1 MVDHVKHDLVVRNGV
16 VVDGTGA
23 PSRRADVAIDDGRI
37 TAVGEIDDTA
47 QDEIDASGCLVTPGF
62 VDPHTHLDAQLC
74 WDSAATPT
82 SLHGVA
88 TVVMGICG
96 FGVAPC
102 REGGGEYLL
111 RSLEVVEEIPY
122 ASASLG
128 VPFSWS
134 TWGEFLDHL
143 VSRAPVVNVAGM
155 VPHSAL
161 RYFVMGERARSEP
174 ANDADRAALVDELRR
189 SLADGA
195 LGFATSRG
203 PNHNDAYGE
212 PVPSRRA
219 DDDELRALVGEC
231 RGRPW
236 QINVETKFAGDAV
249 ALTAEVERY
258 AQWSVDAGAR
268 LTWSPFFAEPGDT
281 AWRQILAHN
290 KELNDRVEVVP
301 QVSTQPVTTT
311 MRFDK
316 WSVAAVVVGWEA
328 PMKEYFEA
336 DPSDRRGVLQADAF
350 RRALRDAPEDCS
362 RMLAPCYDLWAISS
376 TTRTDALGRS
386 LADAARAAGVP
397 PTDFLCDLI
406 AEDGFTTELQVPVVN
421 RDAEG
426 TAALVAD
433 DHTLI
438 GLGDSGAHVTSVTG
452 YTYPTHLLAR
462 LVRDEERLPLETAVH
477 RITAHPA
484 RFFGI
489 SGRGELRPGFAAD
502 VCVVDLEHLEVG
514 PLRVARDLPGGAPR
528 LFRGASGYRT
538 VIVNGE
544 VTVRDDALT
553 GASPGQAVRG

>member
-1 MVDHVKHDLVVRNGV
+1 MLHDLVVRNGT

-23 PSRRADVAIDDGRI
+23 PARQADVAVDDGRI
-37 TAVGEIDDTA
+37 TAVGDVDGGA
-47 QDEIDASGCLVTPGF
+47 RDEIDASDCIVTPGF

-74 WDSAATPT
+74 WDPAATPT
-82 SLHGVA
+82 SMHGVT
-88 TVVMGICG
+88 TVVLGICG

-102 REGGGEYLL
+102 QEGGGEYLL

-128 VPFSWS
+128 VPFSWA
-134 TWGEFLDHL
+134 TWGEFLDHV
-143 VSRAPVVNVAGM
+143 VSREPVVNVGGM

-174 ANDADRAALVDELRR
+174 ANDADRSALVAELQR
-189 SLADGA
+189 SFEAGA

-219 DDDELRALVGEC
+219 DDDEMRALVGAC

-236 QINVETKFAGDAV
+236 QINVETKFAGDSG

-258 AQWSVDAGAR
+258 ARWTAEAGAR
-268 LTWSPFFAEPGDT
+268 LTWSPFFAEPGNT
-281 AWRQILAHN
+281 AWQEILTHN
-290 KELNDRVEVVP
+290 QRLNDRVEVAP

-311 MRFDK
+311 IRFDR

-328 PMKEYFEA
+328 PMKQLFEA
-336 DPSDRRGVLQADAF
+336 EAPERLALFGSEEL
-350 RRALRDAPEDCS
+350 RATLRAAPEDCS
-362 RMLAPCYDLWAISS
+362 RMLAPCYDLWVISS
-376 TTRTDALGRS
+376 TTRQEALGRS
-386 LADAARAAGVP
+386 VGDAARAARKH

-406 AEDGFTTELQVPVVN
+406 VEDELSTELQVPVVN
-421 RDAEG
+421 RDADAA
-426 TAALVAD
+426 AALVAD
-433 DHTLI
+433 GSTLI

-452 YTYPTHLLAR
+452 YTYPTHLLSR
-462 LVRDEERLPLETAVH
+462 LVRDEQRLPLELAVH
-477 RITAHPA
+477 RITSHPA

-489 SGRGELRPGFAAD
+489 PGRGELRPGFAAD
-502 VCVVDLEHLEVG
+502 VGVIDLDRLEVG
-514 PLRVARDLPGGAPR
+514 PLGVARDLPGGAPR
-528 LFRGASGYRT
+528 LYRGAAGYRA
-538 VIVNGE
+538 VITNGE

-553 GASPGQAVRG
+553 GAAPGQAVRG